1 MVAVSGDWWERGWG
15 FQLLVGNRFVCKLER
30 NWGGG
35 GGGPALCHHCYRRLR
50 LIESRVG
57 GLGVGRN
64 TLGMDKIRDIILF

>member
-15 FQLLVGNRFVCKLER
+15 VQLLVGNRFVCKLER

-35 GGGPALCHHCYRRLR
+35 GPTLCHHCFRRLR

-64 TLGMDKIRDIILF
+64 TLGMDTISITLF